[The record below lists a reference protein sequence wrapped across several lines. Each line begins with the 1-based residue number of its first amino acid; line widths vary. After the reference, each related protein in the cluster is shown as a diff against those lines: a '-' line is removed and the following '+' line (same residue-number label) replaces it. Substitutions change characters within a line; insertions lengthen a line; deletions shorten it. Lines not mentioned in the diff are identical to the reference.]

1 MTLGSPC
8 ECATSAAGSDA
19 ADSRCPPVA
28 VSSFAAGRELA
39 RAQRRPARHPEARNA
54 VEEPRSRGLTRWR
67 LRWFR
72 GRRPRLW
79 EPLAG
84 STGRTRAN
92 LLELALAS
100 LLLLSS
106 PERVERHVVFIHGV
120 RFSNRST
127 PWLSSGSS
135 PTLWPPWLT
144 DDIPGLAAWSI
155 QHDSAPSLWRG
166 HAMSLVDRANNLL
179 PLLLAEPRLAKG
191 DISFVAH
198 SFGGLILQ
206 QLLRVARDRFAAEPN
221 VAAFLRRVTRI
232 AFLGT
237 PHHGATL
244 ATWTRILRLLVRPS
258 SAVKALARNDPNL
271 RGLNQSFRRYIL
283 DTGTSVQTFVET
295 KNTFLIKVVASDSAD
310 PGLPSYPWVARFCS
324 TLSMTVVLASGW
336 PAMVCRRLSDREPV
350 AFGSVGA
357 SVKKCFR

>member
-1 MTLGSPC
+1 MSLSTPLSGNQCCKHPLSPTVSVLAEPLGG
-8 ECATSAAGSDA
+8 ATAVPNSSARLPTIPPPGENLP
-19 ADSRCPPVA
+19 AD
-28 VSSFAAGRELA
+28 
-39 RAQRRPARHPEARNA
+39 RHPGT
-54 VEEPRSRGLTRWR
+54 PRFGPPPDLVGL
-67 LRWFR
+67 
-72 GRRPRLW
+72 
-79 EPLAG
+79 
-84 STGRTRAN
+84 SN

-106 PERVERHVVFIHGV
+106 PERVEGHVVFIHGV

-127 PWLSSGSS
+127 PWFSSGRS

-144 DDIPGLAAWSI
+144 DDIPGLAVWSI

-166 HAMSLVDRANNLL
+166 HAMSLVDRANNLF
-179 PLLLAEPRLAKG
+179 PLLLAESRLAQG

-206 QLLRVARDRFAAEPN
+206 QILRVARDRSAAEPN

-258 SAVKALARNDPNL
+258 SAVKALTRNDPNL
-271 RGLNQSFRRYIL
+271 RGLNQWFRRYVL

-310 PGLPSYPWVARFCS
+310 PGLPLYPTPLDANHFDIAAPESRASETYVHLKDFLTEAR
-324 TLSMTVVLASGW
+324 T
-336 PAMVCRRLSDREPV
+336 PQE
-350 AFGSVGA
+350 
-357 SVKKCFR
+357 